1 MVQLCSTLVRGNINR
16 TRNQRR
22 HCCHFQCQQFP
33 RSKLTREMKLLKTR
47 ILVGKDK
54 DDNGGEEEVEG
65 ELEGKVKEALA
76 EATFLIV
83 HK

>member
-1 MVQLCSTLVRGNINR
+1 
-16 TRNQRR
+16 
-22 HCCHFQCQQFP
+22 
-33 RSKLTREMKLLKTR
+33 MKLLKTR

-54 DDNGGEEEVEG
+54 DDNGGEEEVDG